1 MGFYLRKGFN
11 FGPLRVNFS
20 KSGVG
25 LSFGVKGLRVGMGPK
40 GNYVHAGRKGIY
52 YKESLPEFGNEKNVL
67 SLSWPMI
74 VLLIVIV
81 GGIYFYVQTDGD
93 LNVMKELIVNQLT
106 KLS

>member
-81 GGIYFYVQTDGD
+81 GGIYFYVQADGD

>member
-52 YKESLPEFGNEKNVL
+52 YKESLPEFGNEKNAL

-81 GGIYFYVQTDGD
+81 GGIYFYVQADGD
-93 LNVMKELIVNQLT
+93 LNVMKELIANQLT

>member
-1 MGFYLRKGFN
+1 MSFYLRKGFN
-11 FGPLRVNFS
+11 FGSLRINFS

-25 LSFGVKGLRVGMGPK
+25 LSFGVKGFRVGMGPK

-52 YKESLPEFGNEKNVL
+52 YKEALPEICDEKNGL

-74 VLLIVIV
+74 VLLIVVI
-81 GGIYFYVQTDGD
+81 GGIYFYLQADGD
-93 LNVMKELIVNQLT
+93 FNVMKDLIVKHLT

>member
-11 FGPLRVNFS
+11 FGPLRINFS

-25 LSFGVKGLRVGMGPK
+25 LSFGVKGFRVGMGPK

-52 YKESLPEFGNEKNVL
+52 YKETLPEIGGEKNGL

-74 VLLIVIV
+74 VLLIVVI
-81 GGIYFYVQTDGD
+81 GGIYFYLQADGD
-93 LNVMKELIVNQLT
+93 LNVMKDLIVKHLT

>member
-20 KSGVG
+20 KSGIG
-25 LSFGVKGLRVGMGPK
+25 LSLGIKGLRIGMGPK
-40 GNYVHAGRKGIY
+40 GNYLHAGRKGIY
-52 YKESLPEFGNEKNVL
+52 YKETLPEIVDEKNWL

-74 VLLIVIV
+74 VLLIVVV
-81 GGIYFYVQTDGD
+81 GGVYFYLQADGD
-93 LNVMKELIVNQLT
+93 MNVMKELVLKYLT